1 MLRATIF
8 LPHGILKYCLK
19 LHPIII
25 VCGRDESWL
34 QDRVIGP
41 FFSVKTDKIT
51 SSERPI
57 CDALTCNHKCP
68 EFGLIFFFIKSSLL
82 QMEILTTKINKK
94 VTRASLMCSWRD
106 GQVNMDK
113 SITTRVNSEKI
124 RGCLRD
130 SKKTAIRLAN
140 TVTRQFS
147 LPLSYRSFAN
157 VRY

>member
-1 MLRATIF
+1 
-8 LPHGILKYCLK
+8 
-19 LHPIII
+19 
-25 VCGRDESWL
+25 
-34 QDRVIGP
+34 
-41 FFSVKTDKIT
+41 
-51 SSERPI
+51 
-57 CDALTCNHKCP
+57 
-68 EFGLIFFFIKSSLL
+68 
-82 QMEILTTKINKK
+82 MEILTTKINKK
-94 VTRASLMCSWRD
+94 VTRASLMFSWRD

-130 SKKTAIRLAN
+130 SKKTAIQLAN